1 MSTIRHPSSRSLFS
15 SGSAHSPRVLPLRA
29 RALPWLLLVAL
40 AACDR
45 SPPAPPSEPP
55 RAVADARAQTA
66 TSEKTAFEVVEV
78 VSGLEHPWALAF
90 LPDGAMLVT
99 ERPGRL
105 RRIGADGAV
114 SAPIAGLPEIFVDGQ
129 SGLLDVALSPE
140 FAKDGLVYVSFAEP
154 NLRGNKAGTAVAR
167 GRLDADAGQGY
178 ALRDVEVIYRQEP
191 KLSSG
196 THVGSRLVFDD
207 DGFLFVTQGENR
219 VAEAAQ
225 DLGKLQ
231 GKLVRIRPDGRVPED
246 NPFVSREGARPEI
259 WSYGHRNMQGAAL
272 HPVTRRL
279 WTSEHGPMGGDELNI
294 PEPGRNYGWPL
305 VTHGVD
311 YSGSPVKGSVGK
323 AADGMTPP
331 HHVWPVSPAVS
342 GMLFY
347 SGKAFPAWKGNL
359 FVGALAKSA
368 LIRLELDGDRIVHE
382 ERLLTDRRQRIRDVR
397 EGPDGAIH
405 VLVDDANGRLLRI
418 QPAGDAAQP

>member
-1 MSTIRHPSSRSLFS
+1 MPTIRQPLDRSVFS
-15 SGSAHSPRVLPLRA
+15 ATGTRIGIS

-45 SPPAPPSEPP
+45 PPPLPAEPP
-55 RAVADARAQTA
+55 RAVADARPQSA

-78 VSGLEHPWALAF
+78 VTGLERPWALAF

-105 RRIGADGAV
+105 RRIGTDGAV
-114 SAPIAGLPEIFVDGQ
+114 SAPIAGLPEVFVDGQ
-129 SGLLDVALSPE
+129 AGLLDVALSPD

-154 NLRGNKAGTAVAR
+154 NLRGNKTGTAVAR
-167 GRLDADAGQGY
+167 GQLEGDARQGF

-207 DGFLFVTQGENR
+207 AGFLFVTQGDNR
-219 VAEAAQ
+219 VAEAVQ

-231 GKLVRIRPDGRVPED
+231 GKLVRIHPDGRVPDD
-246 NPFVSREGARPEI
+246 NPFVGREGARPEI
-259 WSYGHRNMQGAAL
+259 WSTGHRNMQGAAL
-272 HPVTRRL
+272 HPVTRKL
-279 WTSEHGPMGGDELNI
+279 WTSEHGPLGGDELNI
-294 PEPGRNYGWPL
+294 PEPGRNYGWP
-305 VTHGVD
+305 VATHGRE
-311 YSGSPVKGSVGK
+311 YSGQPVKGSVGRT
-323 AADGMTPP
+323 AEGMAPS
-331 HHVWPVSPAVS
+331 HHVWEVSPAIS

-347 SGKAFPAWKGNL
+347 SGEAFPEWKGDL
-359 FVGALAKSA
+359 FVGALAKNA

-382 ERLLTDRRQRIRDVR
+382 ERLLTDRLQRIRDVR
-397 EGPDGAIH
+397 EGPDGAIY
-405 VLVDDANGRLLRI
+405 VLVDDDNGKLLRI
-418 QPAGDAAQP
+418 QPRQTGD

>member
-1 MSTIRHPSSRSLFS
+1 MSTTRHPMQASVFS
-15 SGSAHSPRVLPLRA
+15 SGLAH
-29 RALPWLLLVAL
+29 ALPWLMLVAL
-40 AACDR
+40 SACDR
-45 SPPAPPSEPP
+45 APPPAPAKPP
-55 RAVADARAQTA
+55 QAVADAVPQPS

-78 VSGLEHPWALAF
+78 VTGLEHPWSLAF

-105 RRIGADGAV
+105 RRIDTDGAV
-114 SAPIAGLPEIFVDGQ
+114 SAPIAGLPDIFVDGQ
-129 SGLLDVALSPE
+129 AGLLDVVPSPT
-140 FAKDGLVYVSFAEP
+140 FAQDRLVYVSFAEP

-167 GRLDADAGQGY
+167 GRLEGDAGQGD

-196 THVGSRLVFDD
+196 THVGSRLVFDAA
-207 DGFLFVTQGENR
+207 GFLFVTQGENR

-231 GKLVRIRPDGRVPED
+231 GKLVRIRPDGSVPDD
-246 NPFVSREGARPEI
+246 NPFVGREGARPEI

-294 PEPGRNYGWPL
+294 PEPGRNYGWPI
-305 VTHGVD
+305 VTNGID
-311 YSGSPVKGSVGK
+311 YSGSPVKGSVGQ
-323 AADGMTPP
+323 AAEGMTPP

-382 ERLLTDRRQRIRDVR
+382 ERLLTDRHQRIRDVR
-397 EGPDGAIH
+397 EGPDGAIY
-405 VLVDDANGRLLRI
+405 VLVDDPNGKVLRL
-418 QPAGDAAQP
+418 QPATETP